1 MAIDEIRKTKIEKIK
16 KLRKAGIDP
25 YPAVSNRTHT
35 ITDALVNFDELSGSS
50 NEVILAGRIMAKRE
64 HGGSVFFDIN
74 DGSTGSP
81 QAGSKIQGLIKE
93 DVVGKEKFEQ
103 FGEFL
108 DIGDFVEVKGTLF
121 KTRAGEKTLLTA
133 HYSLLTKALL
143 PLPEKWH
150 GLEDVEERLRKRYLD
165 LIMNTEEKEL
175 FVKKSSFWQ
184 ATRVFLL
191 KEGGLEVETPI
202 LEQIPGG
209 ADAEPFKTH
218 MNALD
223 IDLYLRIAPELHLKR
238 LIVGGFEKVFE
249 IGRIFRNEGIDREH
263 LQDYTQM
270 EMYWAYYDYKK
281 LMELVERL
289 VKNVIMETLL
299 GKGSRPGGGPTES
312 GDAQKRPGISVGTLS
327 HQYRGKNINW
337 DGKWKR
343 YDYFD
348 EFNKY
353 TGLRLDEVN
362 EMNLKKYA
370 EKEGID
376 TSLHIGRGR
385 LIDVI
390 FKKKVRPELWEPG
403 FLVFPPVDIEP
414 LAKRSS
420 EDPNKVERFQIM
432 AGGAELGKGFS
443 ELNDPLDQRGRFEE
457 QTKLRER
464 GDKEAQRMDEDFVEA
479 LEYGMPPTAGFAYSE
494 RLFAFIMDR
503 PVRETVFFPLMR
515 PK

>member
-1 MAIDEIRKTKIEKIK
+1 MALEEIRNTKIEKVK
-16 KLRKAGIDP
+16 KLREAGIDP
-25 YPAVSNRTHT
+25 YPALTRRSHLV
-35 ITDALVNFDELSGSS
+35 AEAVVNFDKFSGA
-50 NEVILAGRIMAKRE
+50 NEEIVLAGRIMAKRE

-74 DGSTGSP
+74 DGSAKT
-81 QAGSKIQGLIKE
+81 QALIKE
-93 DVVGKEKFEQ
+93 DEIGKEKLEQ
-103 FGEFL
+103 FREFI
-108 DIGDFVEVKGTLF
+108 DIGDFVEIRGTLF
-121 KTRAGEKTLLTA
+121 LTKAGEKTLLTT
-133 HYSLLTKALL
+133 HYLLLTKALL

-165 LIMNTEEKEL
+165 LIMNPDEKDL
-175 FVKKSSFWQ
+175 FVKKSKFWQ
-184 ATRVFLL
+184 ATREFLV
-191 KEGGLEVETPI
+191 KEGGLEVETPV

-270 EMYWAYYDYKK
+270 EMYWAYHDYKK
-281 LMELVERL
+281 LMGLTECL
-289 VKNVIMETLL
+289 VKNVIMETL
-299 GKGSRPGGGPTES
+299 
-312 GDAQKRPGISVGTLS
+312 GTLS
-327 HQYRGKNINW
+327 HQYRGQNINW
-337 DGKWKR
+337 DGEWKR

-348 EFNKY
+348 EFKKY
-353 TGLRLDEVN
+353 TDLNLADISEKD
-362 EMNLKKYA
+362 LKKYA

-403 FLVFPPVDIEP
+403 FLVLPSVDIEP
-414 LAKRSS
+414 LAKRSP
-420 EDPNKVERFQIM
+420 EDANKVERFQIM
-432 AGGAELGKGFS
+432 AGGTELAKGFS

-457 QTKLRER
+457 QTKLREK
-464 GDKEAQRMDEDFVEA
+464 GDKEAQRMDKDFVEA

-515 PK
+515 PRDNG